1 MQVHRP
7 RRSAQLA
14 TTCRECG
21 AAEAIQIDLTLPDGT
36 EVRFSSCHRCE
47 HRWWSSDGEV
57 IDLTTVLDKSRK
69 R

>member
-1 MQVHRP
+1 MQE
-7 RRSAQLA
+7 RRTRRGPQEPAVCTQ
-14 TTCRECG
+14 CG
-21 AAEAIQIDLTLPDGT
+21 GRDAIQIELTLPDGS

-57 IDLTTVLDKSRK
+57 IDLTTVLDKARK